1 MWVTADN
8 RMYLA
13 EAANCRI
20 RRVTPANVAAQQLS
34 CSTRLVDVL
43 RPAGCAMYDPPVD
56 QLDVMV
62 RNYRNY
68 VECALAMLCMH
79 SCHLHGIP

>member
-1 MWVTADN
+1 MVSFFLWLHHIIVKQGLYISQGVWVTADN

-20 RRVTPANVAAQQLS
+20 RRVTPADVAAQQLS

-62 RNYRNY
+62 R
-68 VECALAMLCMH
+68 
-79 SCHLHGIP
+79 